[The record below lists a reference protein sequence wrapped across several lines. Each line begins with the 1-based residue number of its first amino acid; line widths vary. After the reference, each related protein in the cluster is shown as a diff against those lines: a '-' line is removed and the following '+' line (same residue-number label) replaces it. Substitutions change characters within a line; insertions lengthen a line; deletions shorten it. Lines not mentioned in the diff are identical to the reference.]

1 LLIGR
6 FLFLPMILRYG
17 AHCYL
22 QVGLGAFIFII
33 MEHALPPARN
43 HAPRNASASKIRDL
57 FRLPSN
63 LKAAKALGLTI
74 PLPLIARAD
83 EVIE

>member
-1 LLIGR
+1 
-6 FLFLPMILRYG
+6 
-17 AHCYL
+17 
-22 QVGLGAFIFII
+22 

-74 PLPLIARAD
+74 PDEDSFFYCIVRNDAWICGRSRSSAKRARA
-83 EVIE
+83 I